1 MTQSSHSAHWERVR
15 ALAEE
20 SRRDRESFDPPTEP
34 PDEEQAKRYLV
45 EGVGP
50 AVSVYVEGRTGGSNA
65 AFSDV
70 ELSLLERA
78 MNDWLTLYTRCYGVE
93 LDADFSIREA
103 ATALLDTR
111 NVVDTA
117 QVLTRVPE
125 RGGS

>member
-1 MTQSSHSAHWERVR
+1 MTETEHSARWERVR
-15 ALAEE
+15 TLASE
-20 SRRDRESFDPPTEP
+20 SRRVRESCDPPAEP

-78 MNDWLTLYTRCYGVE
+78 LNDWLTLYARCYGVE
-93 LDADFSIREA
+93 LDADFSVREA

-125 RGGS
+125 RGRS

>member
-1 MTQSSHSAHWERVR
+1 MTETEHSAHWERVR
-15 ALAEE
+15 TLASE
-20 SRRDRESFDPPTEP
+20 SRRDRESFDPPAEP

-78 MNDWLTLYTRCYGVE
+78 LNDWLTLYARCYGVE
-93 LDADFSIREA
+93 LDADFSVREA

-125 RGGS
+125 RGRS